1 MATAATM
8 ATSPLISTEDA
19 AAGLLVNV
27 TEHLNDSTGA
37 TLNGFSP
44 EFT

>member
-8 ATSPLISTEDA
+8 ATSPLFPTEDSA
-19 AAGLLVNV
+19 LLVNV
-27 TEHLNDSTGA
+27 SENLNDTTGA

>member
-8 ATSPLISTEDA
+8 AASPLFPNQDA
-19 AAGLLVNV
+19 AARLLVNV
-27 TEHLNDSTGA
+27 SENLNDSTGA

>member
-8 ATSPLISTEDA
+8 ATSPLFTTEDA

-27 TEHLNDSTGA
+27 SENLNDSTGA

>member
-1 MATAATM
+1 MAS
-8 ATSPLISTEDA
+8 SPLFATEDA

-27 TEHLNDSTGA
+27 SENLNDSMGA

>member
-1 MATAATM
+1 MASAATM
-8 ATSPLISTEDA
+8 ATENA
-19 AAGLLVNV
+19 GAGLLMNV
-27 TEHLNDSTGA
+27 SENLNDSTGA